1 MSIKINDKLRIPM
14 APKAMQKGVPLRDL
28 LGLEAIVLIAIAL
41 HLTNSQDHD
50 LFFGVI
56 EENIVMSLDSLRL
69 ELR

>member
-1 MSIKINDKLRIPM
+1 MSIKINDKLRIPV

-56 EENIVMSLDSLRL
+56 EENIVVSLDSLRL

>member
-41 HLTNSQDHD
+41 HLTNSQDHY

>member
-1 MSIKINDKLRIPM
+1 MNIKINDKLRIPV

>member
-1 MSIKINDKLRIPM
+1 MSIEINNKLRIPM
-14 APKAMQKGVPLRDL
+14 APKAMQKGVPRDL

>member
-41 HLTNSQDHD
+41 HLTNSQDHY

-56 EENIVMSLDSLRL
+56 EENIVISLDSLRL

>member
-1 MSIKINDKLRIPM
+1 MSIKINDKLRIPV

>member
-1 MSIKINDKLRIPM
+1 MSIKINDKLRIPV
-14 APKAMQKGVPLRDL
+14 APKAMEKGVPLRDL

-56 EENIVMSLDSLRL
+56 EENIVVSLDSLRL

>member
-56 EENIVMSLDSLRL
+56 EENIVISLDSLRL

>member
-1 MSIKINDKLRIPM
+1 MSIKINDKLRIPV

-41 HLTNSQDHD
+41 HLTNSQDHY